1 MFNHAVR
8 HPIQVK
14 ARNFS
19 LSRPGWDGTFS
30 FIFFRD
36 HILTGSRANIL
47 MFNHAVR
54 HPIQVKST

>member
-30 FIFFRD
+30 FIF
-36 HILTGSRANIL
+36 LPGSYPYGIN
-47 MFNHAVR
+47 
-54 HPIQVKST
+54 S